1 MGVDLVIF
9 VVSMYA
15 LTKGADFI
23 IDESQK
29 IALHFNISGFVIG
42 ATLVAFGTSLPEM
55 ASSMMAAYSGKN
67 EMAVANVVGS
77 NIINIALVL
86 GIVFV
91 MAKKIVTDRDIFAK
105 DGAWGIFPVM
115 VFIIMVIDGSISR
128 FEGFLLLV
136 MMVAY
141 LIFLI
146 NNDGELTDEIDI
158 DEDEVKK
165 SFDYKSSAILLLVG
179 FVLVIVGANF
189 AVDSASNIA
198 KSLGVSD
205 WVIGLLLVAFGTSLP
220 ELMVSI
226 SAAKKGQGD
235 MVLGGIIGSNVSN
248 FTAVLGSSALI
259 NPLSIDLAK
268 NSFDISSLLIVTIM
282 LVFITAN
289 KLYTRSAGIV
299 LLIVMAL
306 VIEHSLSL

>member
-91 MAKKIVTDRDIFAK
+91 MGKKIVTDRDIFAK

-198 KSLGVSD
+198 KSVGVSD

>member
-91 MAKKIVTDRDIFAK
+91 MGKKIVTDRDIFAK